1 MRKPPALRSDI
12 LTGMLHRVRFLLP
25 AVLALAAFAAACG
38 GDQDD
43 AGPTASPANS
53 TPSAATVP
61 PGATAVSLTGPDGGL
76 TLCLPPD
83 KAPLSKD
90 FPPSVDPAKSIPED
104 QRNKV
109 NVVVAGLDFYVGD
122 NNFVFGITNKQ
133 DQPEGKAKARVT
145 FYDIS
150 EPKTP
155 KAVCQAEA
163 VESAPGVGTQV
174 QHIHA
179 TGDVHTHGGED
190 DNRVGYFVRARFGY
204 AGAWGVAVEAV
215 LQDGTRGVANVGF
228 QVTAKSAIP
237 AAGEAAPK
245 SDNLT
250 KKDVEK
256 ISEIDSGDPPND
268 MHDVKIKDAIA
279 AGRPV
284 VVVFST
290 PAYCTS
296 RFCGPVNEEVES
308 LMDVYKDRVDFVHI
322 EIWRDRVKQ
331 VLNPTAQEWLI
342 RQDGN
347 LIEPYVY
354 VVDKTGI
361 IYNRWEGPVARN
373 IMEQSVK
380 DVAEGKTFK

>member
-1 MRKPPALRSDI
+1 MFTSA
-12 LTGMLHRVRFLLP
+12 VRLLP
-25 AVLALAAFAAACG
+25 VVLGLAAFAAACG
-38 GDQDD
+38 DG
-43 AGPTASPANS
+43 AGKAAPTASPAD
-53 TPSAATVP
+53 AAP
-61 PGATAVSLTGPDGGL
+61 TAVIAGGAAAPLTGPDGGL
-76 TLCLPPD
+76 ALCVAPE
-83 KAPLSKD
+83 KAPSSKD
-90 FPPSVDPAKSIPED
+90 FPPSVDPAKSIPVD

-133 DQPEGKAKARVT
+133 DQPEGGAKARVT

-150 EPKTP
+150 DAKNP

-163 VESAPGVGTQV
+163 VESAPGVGTKV
-174 QHIHA
+174 QHTHA
-179 TGDVHTHGGED
+179 SGEAHTHGGED
-190 DNRVGYFVRARFGY
+190 DNRVGYFVRARFGH
-204 AGAWGVAVEAV
+204 AGPWGVAVEAV
-215 LQDGTRGVANVGF
+215 LKDGTKGVASVGF
-228 QVTAKSAIP
+228 DVTARPAIP
-237 AAGEAAPK
+237 AAGQAAPK

-279 AGRPV
+279 AGRPA

-308 LMDVYKDRVDFVHI
+308 LMDVYKGKVDFVHI
-322 EIWRDRVKQ
+322 EIWRDRAKQ
-331 VLNPTAQEWLI
+331 ILNPTAQEWLL
-342 RQDGN
+342 RRDGN

-354 VVDKTGI
+354 VIDKTGT

-380 DVAEGKTFK
+380 AVAEGKTFK